1 MPKRLLTSAFWKGL
15 YDQVQVW
22 HLIAGFLLMLITG
35 VTGVTTAYAQVQ
47 FDLRTNSARITE
59 VSNDLDALQK
69 SREVNIKKND
79 DFQRDM
85 IKAVTKIANDVEWLK
100 RRYQ

>member
-35 VTGVTTAYAQVQ
+35 VA
-47 FDLRTNSARITE
+47 
-59 VSNDLDALQK
+59 K
-69 SREVNIKKND
+69 
-79 DFQRDM
+79 
-85 IKAVTKIANDVEWLK
+85 
-100 RRYQ
+100 